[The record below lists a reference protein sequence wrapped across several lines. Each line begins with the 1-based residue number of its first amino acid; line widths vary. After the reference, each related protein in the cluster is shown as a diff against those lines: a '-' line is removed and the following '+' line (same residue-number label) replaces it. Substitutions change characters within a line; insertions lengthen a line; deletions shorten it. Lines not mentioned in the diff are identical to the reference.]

1 MRAARWFALVAAA
14 TLAGASM
21 VSCSQGSD
29 SQPCM
34 PPKFSLSQD
43 AASPGGS
50 ITVSAADASC
60 DPRYGE
66 NAQIQV
72 EVMDGSGVKIVD
84 ELAPMNDAG
93 GFSVQVEIP
102 ASAVPGPGSVSAY
115 PYDLDWCD
123 DTGKNNRVGAVG
135 GQDITLV
142 SCVMPSKPLQIE
154 P

>member
-1 MRAARWFALVAAA
+1 M
-14 TLAGASM
+14 
-21 VSCSQGSD
+21 
-29 SQPCM
+29 
-34 PPKFSLSQD
+34 
-43 AASPGGS
+43 
-50 ITVSAADASC
+50 SAADASC

-102 ASAVPGPGSVSAY
+102 VSAVPGPGLVSAY
-115 PYDLDWCD
+115 PYNVDWCD
-123 DTGKNNRVGAVG
+123 DTGKNNRAGARSAAEI
-135 GQDITLV
+135 QRV
-142 SCVMPSKPLQIE
+142 SCVIPSLPLKIG